1 MTIKRETFFAVCQL
15 AGIGA
20 AALILPCSLID
31 LGFDTDTL
39 GMLLQVMVAGVALA
53 LMVALWTDREE

>member
-1 MTIKRETFFAVCQL
+1 MTIKRETFFAVCLL

-31 LGFDTDTL
+31 LRFDTDTL
-39 GMLLQVMVAGVALA
+39 GMLLQVMLAGVALA
-53 LMVALWTDREE
+53 LMVALWTDQEE